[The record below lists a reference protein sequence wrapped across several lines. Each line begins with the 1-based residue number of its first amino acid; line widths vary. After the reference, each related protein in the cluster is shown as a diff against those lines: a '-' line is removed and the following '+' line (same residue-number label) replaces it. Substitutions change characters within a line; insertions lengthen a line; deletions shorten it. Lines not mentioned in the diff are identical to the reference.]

1 MPLYRSVSF
10 FKRKHVPYMFQA
22 TNWPILTMVLTFAR
36 HWHGKWTIAKYFC
49 LENSKTKLTFDLFI
63 FFNFIFV
70 IPRDDEAVVYY
81 GVACHTITDVSSL
94 FHSFFFL
101 MTRIL
106 KVSDTIINPRAASI
120 LKVRSFYSSRI
131 NNTRLIQLN
140 IKSDKRETH
149 STWG

>member
-36 HWHGKWTIAKYFC
+36 HWRGKWTIAKYFC
-49 LENSKTKLTFDLFI
+49 LENSFYLFI
-63 FFNFIFV
+63 FLIFIFL
-70 IPRDDEAVVYY
+70 IPRGDKAVVYY
-81 GVACHTITDVSSL
+81 GV
-94 FHSFFFL
+94 FL
-101 MTRIL
+101 MPLIL

-140 IKSDKRETH
+140 IKSDKRETYY
-149 STWG
+149 TWWE